1 VETRAS
7 LPRQPGPQIELRGI
21 GKAYAGQ
28 VVLENIDLEVR
39 RGESVAVLGRSGS
52 GKSTLLKLIGGLD
65 TPDKGAVLHDG
76 RDLGGMSDDERTRFR
91 RQNLGF
97 VFQFFNLIPTLTV
110 AENIGLP
117 LALNG
122 YTADKAEARIA
133 SLLADLGLGAVN
145 TRYPEELSG
154 GEQQRVAIA
163 RAIAHAPA
171 LILADEPTGNL
182 DHDTAAQ
189 VLALLDATCKASATT
204 LLVATHSL
212 DVAKIADRVLT
223 IRSTRL
229 EETPL

>member
-1 VETRAS
+1 MAAR
-7 LPRQPGPQIELRGI
+7 PPGPQIELTAVD
-21 GKAYAGQ
+21 KAYAGQ
-28 VVLENIDLEVR
+28 VVLANAELTVR

-65 TPDKGAVLHDG
+65 TPDRGAILHDG
-76 RDLGGMSDDERTRFR
+76 RDLGAMSDDERTRFR

-110 AENIGLP
+110 TENVGLP

-122 YTADKAEARIA
+122 YAAGAAETRIA
-133 SLLADLGLGAVN
+133 GLLADLSLHAVN
-145 TRYPEELSG
+145 ARYPEELSG

-163 RAIAHAPA
+163 RALAHSPT

-182 DHDTAAQ
+182 DYETAAQ
-189 VLALLDATCKASATT
+189 VLSLLGATCKASMTT

-212 DVAKIADRVLT
+212 EVAKNADRVLT
-223 IRSTRL
+223 IRGARL